1 MMDKLLLQRCLA
13 GDPQAIEM
21 LVRDHQ
27 GAIFRLCLSI
37 LDDAKDAEDAT
48 QEAFI
53 AAIKA
58 LNTFRGDA
66 VFNTWLY
73 AIAVNVCRRQLK
85 RRGRQREVHSALQTE
100 QSIGTSMP
108 PDPEQTMIQSEVS
121 ASLLSAVAELDE
133 KHRIPIVLRYFHDLS
148 VPEIARIMEINEGTA
163 HSRLSNARER
173 LHGLMKARESLF
185 KKKETQR

>member
-1 MMDKLLLQRCLA
+1 MDKLLLESCLR

-48 QEAFI
+48 QETFI
-53 AAIKA
+53 SAVNA
-58 LNTFRGDA
+58 LHSFRGDA

-73 AIAVNVCRRQLK
+73 AIAVNTCRRQLK
-85 RRGRQREVHSALQTE
+85 RRGRQREVRSALQLE
-100 QSIGTSMP
+100 QPISMP
-108 PDPEQTMIQSEVS
+108 VPSNPEQTLVEREV
-121 ASLLSAVAELDE
+121 ADALLEAVAELDE

-148 VPEIARIMEINEGTA
+148 VTEIARILEINEGTA
-163 HSRLSNARER
+163 HSRLSNARGR

-185 KKKETQR
+185 KKKEARR

>member
-1 MMDKLLLQRCLA
+1 MDKLLLERCLA
-13 GDPQAIEM
+13 GDPQAIET

-27 GAIFRLCLSI
+27 GTIFRLCLSI

-53 AAIKA
+53 SAIKA
-58 LNTFRGDA
+58 LHSFRGDA

-73 AIAVNVCRRQLK
+73 AIAVNICRRQLK
-85 RRGRQREVHSALQTE
+85 RRGRQREVRSALE
-100 QSIGTSMP
+100 IEESISVVMP
-108 PDPEQTMIQSEVS
+108 SDPEQTMIQHEVS
-121 ASLLSAVAELDE
+121 ATLLAAVSELDE

-148 VPEIARIMEINEGTA
+148 VTEIARILEINEGTA

-173 LHGLMKARESLF
+173 LHGLMKAQESLF
-185 KKKETQR
+185 KKKEARR